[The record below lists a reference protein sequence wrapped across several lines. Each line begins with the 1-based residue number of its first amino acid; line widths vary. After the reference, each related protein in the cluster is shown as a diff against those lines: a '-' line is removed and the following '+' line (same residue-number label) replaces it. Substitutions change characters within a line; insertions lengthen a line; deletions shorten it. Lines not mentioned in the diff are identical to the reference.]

1 MRNKQYSRPA
11 APAYMSLGVEPL
23 QAGVSLL
30 HDKSGIP
37 LVPPSQKKFKE
48 PKGQF
53 INSKPVIVQ
62 ASKETSKVKFG
73 SPNMQRTIH
82 PTIPVQVGNHEDQ
95 MWFNDKNS
103 ISASKVVDNNE
114 DVDIESLQDFHQNTY
129 SKVTSETKNV
139 IDTYVQHLDSI
150 SKFVEDNL
158 PKIQTV
164 KDLEALKSYV
174 FSNDI
179 GPFSS
184 VINEIS
190 KLPEDQKKI
199 LFEIVNDTYQA
210 LVLFFDGKQLEFET
224 ENDSDIKNQAQHI
237 QEQAQQLDDNQVQL
251 IPVSIIEG
259 QYAIL
264 VQGRPIA
271 ASNSQEEVVAFV
283 NKLVLSQNVSVSNIS
298 VIKRLKTNFGVTV
311 QE

>member
-1 MRNKQYSRPA
+1 M
-11 APAYMSLGVEPL
+11 L
-23 QAGVSLL
+23 
-30 HDKSGIP
+30 SGTSPQEIIEEVI
-37 LVPPSQKKFKE
+37 L
-48 PKGQF
+48 KGT
-53 INSKPVIVQ
+53 N
-62 ASKETSKVKFG
+62 
-73 SPNMQRTIH
+73 
-82 PTIPVQVGNHEDQ
+82 
-95 MWFNDKNS
+95 
-103 ISASKVVDNNE
+103 
-114 DVDIESLQDFHQNTY
+114 
-129 SKVTSETKNV
+129 
-139 IDTYVQHLDSI
+139 
-150 SKFVEDNL
+150 
-158 PKIQTV
+158 
-164 KDLEALKSYV
+164 
-174 FSNDI
+174 
-179 GPFSS
+179 
-184 VINEIS
+184 
-190 KLPEDQKKI
+190 DQKKI